1 MIFYDEESGSG
12 RDEALEMILNVL
24 SASGTRD
31 KNKKLKIQVEKIFP
45 KDRVLLFAIAKE
57 WLAEEQQY
65 VRLQDMTDK
74 LIEAMKKWQNEK
86 IDPFQRQIMA
96 LSLIKKMLETDEE
109 TESIQR
115 FIDLQGIVELGLEIR
130 FGKEGQG
137 LWTFI
142 RRHVTDLEVLE
153 ELVEALKTVKT
164 IDELREVYE

>member
-1 MIFYDEESGSG
+1 MFYDEASSSG

-24 SASGTRD
+24 SASGSRE
-31 KNKKLKIQVEKIFP
+31 KNKKLKMQVEQIFP
-45 KDRVLLFAIAKE
+45 RDRVLIFAIAKE

-65 VRLQDMTDK
+65 VRLQEMTDK
-74 LIEAMKKWQNEK
+74 LIEAMKRWQKQK

-96 LSLIKKMLETDEE
+96 LSLIKKMLQTDEE
-109 TESIQR
+109 TEGVQR

-130 FGKEGQG
+130 FGEEGLG

-153 ELVEALKTVKT
+153 ELVEALKSVST